1 MSFRLIR
8 NLLLISITSGFYF
21 LSYGVT
27 AAELDKPIK
36 LELVD
41 SVIVTGKQYTLA
53 DLVADGGTG
62 SECIIPLCSEVL
74 GLSPRPGLVARIT
87 RSQMAAR
94 LEAMSAGSY
103 QSIQFKGASIVKVR
117 SVGVTL
123 DSLQVQRFASSYL
136 NKVLAQRFTNYSF
149 RPVDSLRELIVPK
162 GKLTFEASINKNQRT
177 GKRTCVWVDIIYEGI
192 RYQRLPVWF
201 EVESIQTVWIIKE
214 DRSKHDYIDESVLK
228 QVEYDVAL
236 LADDPLTVEEAVD
249 RMRLTK
255 AVTAG
260 QVLTQSIVEPI
271 PPVEKGDIVTVHVQS
286 GRIYLRAQAIALSDG
301 DLTKRIHVKNRSHG
315 GIYDAVVVGKGEVA
329 ANDF

>member
-1 MSFRLIR
+1 MNSRLIR
-8 NLLLISITSGFYF
+8 NLLVITIPSCFYF
-21 LSYGVT
+21 LSSSVS
-27 AAELDKPIK
+27 AAEIVAPIQ

-53 DLVADGGTG
+53 DLVVDGGKG
-62 SECIIPLCSEVL
+62 SECTIPLCSEVL

-87 RSQMAAR
+87 RNQLSAR
-94 LEAMSAGSY
+94 LEAMSTGSY
-103 QSIQFKGASIVKVR
+103 RSIQFKGASIVKVR
-117 SVGVTL
+117 SVGVAL
-123 DSLQVQRFASSYL
+123 DSLQVQKFASSYL
-136 NKVLAQRFTNYSF
+136 DKVLAQRFTNYSF
-149 RPVDSLRELIVPK
+149 SPVDSVRKLIVPK
-162 GKLTFEASINKNQRT
+162 GELTFEASINKNQRT
-177 GKRTCVWVDIIYEGI
+177 GKRTCVWVDIIYKGS

-201 EVESIQTVWIIKE
+201 EVESIQTVWIMKE
-214 DRSKHDYIDESVLK
+214 DRSKHEYIDESVLE

-236 LADDPLTVEEAVD
+236 LADDPLTVQESVD
-249 RMRLTK
+249 RLRLAK

-315 GIYDAVVVGKGEVA
+315 GIYEAVVVGTGEVA
-329 ANDF
+329 AND